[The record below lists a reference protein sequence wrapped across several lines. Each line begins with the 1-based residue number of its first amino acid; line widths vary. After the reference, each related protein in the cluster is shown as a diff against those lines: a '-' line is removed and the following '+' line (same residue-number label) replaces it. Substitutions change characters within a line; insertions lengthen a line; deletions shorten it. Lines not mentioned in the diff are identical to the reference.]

1 MHLFKTSVAN
11 QKYKLVSLNNSNLN
25 RLNSF
30 NYYQLP
36 HISSF
41 HTHQVLYKD
50 PESKAEKTVNLLKE
64 NIIQVKKEEEAKA
77 AHEATSATQ
86 KESVEAKPADAKG
99 VVEPGAKQIDVPRLT
114 LWQRVVKECKHYY
127 HGFKLLYL
135 ETKIAYRLLKHVL
148 QGHTLSRRE
157 RRQVHFIL
165 VFKNNPHL

>member
-1 MHLFKTSVAN
+1 MHLFRTNVTTN
-11 QKYKLVSLNNSNLN
+11 QTYKLVSLNNSNLN

-64 NIIQVKKEEEAKA
+64 NIIQIKKEEEAKA
-77 AHEATSATQ
+77 AQEAASVTQ
-86 KESVEAKPADAKG
+86 KEGVEAKPSDAK
-99 VVEPGAKQIDVPRLT
+99 VAEPGAKQIDVPRLT

-135 ETKIAYRLLKHVL
+135 ETKIAYRLLKQVL

-157 RRQVHFIL
+157 RRQVNF
-165 VFKNNPHL
+165 VF

>member
-1 MHLFKTSVAN
+1 MT
-11 QKYKLVSLNNSNLN
+11 LNSSNLN

-36 HISSF
+36 QISCF
-41 HTHQVLYKD
+41 HTHTQVLYKD

-64 NIIQVKKEEEAKA
+64 NIIQVKKEDGVKPQPET
-77 AHEATSATQ
+77 ATATQ
-86 KESVEAKPADAKG
+86 QETTETKSADSKA
-99 VVEPGAKQIDVPRLT
+99 VAEPGAKQIDVPRLT

-135 ETKIAYRLLKHVL
+135 ETKIAYRLLKQVL

-157 RRQVHFIL
+157 RRQVIKFSYII
-165 VFKNNPHL
+165 